1 MPQIA
6 PNLIEKGNDESER
19 TDEEESC
26 DEEESTFEEEER
38 SNDDAIVDDD
48 YKEKY
53 EPHVRKKRATS
64 AYDSNLA
71 KCGGNFR

>member
-6 PNLIEKGNDESER
+6 PNQDMEG
-19 TDEEESC
+19 TDEEERTNETEITDEAESC
-26 DEEESTFEEEER
+26 DEEER
-38 SNDDAIVDDD
+38 SNADAIVDDD